1 MTTPNERFLEATK
14 QGACNFFSAAGSS
27 LTSFGVYSLVTG
39 AGAAPLTAGLAAQ
52 MVTAYACDWDP
63 DGDPPP
69 NKPGTYSGCAKVEG
83 GFLKAQFLDDDDQW
97 TTTSSRIT
105 EIEEFYV
112 EPVFEPGIG
121 IIRYSGFLTA
131 FDPERGWFTKGV
143 SSPKEK
149 GGALR
154 SILDPDNPPGA
165 VCVEPAPNGGPD
177 IPTTV
182 YTDEE
187 SGCVLNV
194 DFAGLVEGQGGL
206 ATPVFKIS
214 PGAELRDDG
223 GRIGGCN
230 FEPTIYMLPPG
241 GGGGQ
246 PPVDGPWLPEWDD
259 GPPEGFP
266 WGDTLRKL
274 AAGLAGNILADEI
287 QKLFEQ
293 PWDGVEYQLNPSCD
307 GANPPEQ
314 PVVVEIPPLKG
325 QDAILTRI
333 DALVPLL
340 QAQKDLKQ
348 PICRDKPTLEG
359 EWRTISF
366 RSEETSPFGSGRL
379 RKRFRYR
386 SVSGIGLEQLVDY
399 WADFSFDAGPV
410 CVSHNGA
417 TWGNPQVW
425 AASADE
431 GKRVIRHA
439 GGEAG
444 LDPDQVGQW
453 QISGS
458 RNPRFGVSGTMKVDT
473 TGGYYWITARLGS
486 SERPIVAKT

>member
-1 MTTPNERFLEATK
+1 MTTPNDRFLEATK

-52 MVTAYACDWDP
+52 MVTAYACTWDP
-63 DGDPPP
+63 NGDPPP
-69 NKPGTYSGCAKVEG
+69 DKPGSYEGCAKVERG
-83 GFLKAQFLDDDDQW
+83 TLIAQWQTVDDSWIDNTKGLVEIKEYRATPVVDPDSGTVRYETVLKAID
-97 TTTSSRIT
+97 
-105 EIEEFYV
+105 EEGEEVNKEFILS
-112 EPVFEPGIG
+112 GG
-121 IIRYSGFLTA
+121 SLGRLRTII
-131 FDPERGWFTKGV
+131 DPNNSF
-143 SSPKEK
+143 
-149 GGALR
+149 
-154 SILDPDNPPGA
+154 PDA
-165 VCVEPAPNGGPD
+165 RCVEPAPGGGPD
-177 IPTTV
+177 IPTTT
-182 YTDEE
+182 YTDPE

-194 DFAGLVEGQGGL
+194 DFQGLVEGQGGL

-214 PGAELRDDG
+214 PGAELRTDG
-223 GRIGGCN
+223 GVIGGCN

-241 GGGGQ
+241 GGGD

-293 PWDGVEYQLNPSCD
+293 PWAGVEYRIDPSCT
-307 GANPPEQ
+307 GAEPAEQ

-348 PICRDKPTLEG
+348 PICRETPTQEG
-359 EWRTISF
+359 EYRTISF
-366 RSEETSPFGSGRL
+366 RSEQTSPFGSGRL

-386 SVSGIGLEQLVDY
+386 SVSGIGLEELVDY
-399 WADFSFDAGPV
+399 WADFSFEAGPII
-410 CVSHNGA
+410 VSHKGGSWGA
-417 TWGNPQVW
+417 PQVW
-425 AASADE
+425 ASTADE

-444 LDPDQVGQW
+444 LDPDQVGKW
-453 QISGS
+453 EISGS
-458 RNPRFGVSGTMKVDT
+458 RDPRFGVSGTMKVDT